1 MEYYSWILW
10 IVSVIANLI
19 VLLNFLIAII
29 STAYDMTMT
38 GANTIIY
45 EGRSDVNYEITLLV
59 QYYNKWMNNKKEA
72 QVFTLV
78 SNVEQ
83 AS

>member
-1 MEYYSWILW
+1 
-10 IVSVIANLI
+10 
-19 VLLNFLIAII
+19 
-29 STAYDMTMT
+29 MTMT